1 MFYIQKNDKP
11 NCIEKTFNIIKMQ
24 ENKLFLP
31 ITANTSEKQIEK
43 LAQKTKKIISKYS
56 NSKKIVISKNLQE
69 EITYIN
75 YLNSYGLDIS
85 DGRWL
90 YEILAT
96 DIIKYI
102 IEKKKIKK
110 EETTISILI
119 NDLTEIELEN
129 IKLLAENYKNLNIVT
144 NHIEKFK
151 KIEDKFME
159 NGIMIT
165 IGNNKKK
172 SLMKSKIILNIDFP
186 NELIN
191 KYMIKEDAIIINVPG
206 KVKINRKRFNGL
218 IVNNYEI
225 DFRDD
230 IKSEENLLGD
240 EFYLRDVYES
250 RLYKKQT
257 FSDIRNILKKDGVNI
272 KKVYLSNSVL

>member
-31 ITANTSEKQIEK
+31 ITAKTSEKQIEK

-129 IKLLAENYKNLNIVT
+129 IKILAENYKNLNIVT

-151 KIEDKFME
+151 KLEDKFME

-191 KYMIKEDAIIINVPG
+191 KYMIKEDAIIINMPV

-230 IKSEENLLGD
+230 IKSEENLMGY

-257 FSDIRNILKKDGVNI
+257 FSDIRNALKKDGVNI

>member
-11 NCIEKTFNIIKMQ
+11 NLLETTFNIIKMK
-24 ENKLFLP
+24 ENMIFLP
-31 ITANTSEKQIEK
+31 ITEKTKNNQIEK
-43 LAQKTKKIISKYS
+43 LAQKTIKIVSKYS
-56 NSKKIVISKNLQE
+56 NSKKIVLSKDLQE
-69 EITYIN
+69 QNLYIN
-75 YLNSYGLDIS
+75 YLNSYGLDIA

-102 IEKKKIKK
+102 IEKKNMKK
-110 EETTISILI
+110 EETIISMLI
-119 NDLTEIELEN
+119 NDLTDIELEN
-129 IKLLAENYKNLNIVT
+129 IKILAENYKNLNIVT

-151 KIEDKFME
+151 KLEEQLME
-159 NGIMIT
+159 KGIIIT
-165 IGNNKKK
+165 ISNNKKK
-172 SLMKSKIILNIDFP
+172 SLIKSKIILNVDFP

-191 KYMIKEDAIIINVPG
+191 KYMIKEDAIIINVQG
-206 KVKINRKRFNGL
+206 KVKINKKRFDGI

-225 DFRDD
+225 DFRND

-250 RLYKKQT
+250 RFYKKQT
-257 FSDIRNILKKDGVNI
+257 FNDIRMALKRDGVNV
-272 KKVYLSNSVL
+272 KRVYLSNSVL

>member
-11 NCIEKTFNIIKMQ
+11 NIIEKTFNIINMQ

-56 NSKKIVISKNLQE
+56 NSTKIVISKNLQE

-129 IKLLAENYKNLNIVT
+129 IKILAENYKNLNIVT

-151 KIEDKFME
+151 KLEDKFME

-165 IGNNKKK
+165 IVNNKKK

-230 IKSEENLLGD
+230 IKSEENLMGY

-257 FSDIRNILKKDGVNI
+257 FSDIRNALKKDGVNI

>member
-11 NCIEKTFNIIKMQ
+11 NIIEKTFNIIKMQ

-31 ITANTSEKQIEK
+31 ITAKTSEKQIEK
-43 LAQKTKKIISKYS
+43 LAQETKKIISKYS

-69 EITYIN
+69 ELTYIN

-129 IKLLAENYKNLNIVT
+129 IKILAQNYKNLNIVT

-151 KIEDKFME
+151 KLEDKFME

-165 IGNNKKK
+165 IVNNKKK

-191 KYMIKEDAIIINVPG
+191 KYMIKEDSIIINVPG

-230 IKSEENLLGD
+230 IKSEENLMGY

>member
-11 NCIEKTFNIIKMQ
+11 NIIEKTFNIIKMQ

-31 ITANTSEKQIEK
+31 ITDKTSEKQNEK
-43 LAQKTKKIISKYS
+43 LAQKTNKIISKYS
-56 NSKKIVISKNLQE
+56 NSKKIVISKKLQE
-69 EITYIN
+69 ETSYIN

-129 IKLLAENYKNLNIVT
+129 IKILAENYKSLNIVT
-144 NHIEKFK
+144 NHIEKLK
-151 KIEDKFME
+151 KLEDKFME

-165 IGNNKKK
+165 ISNNKKK
-172 SLMKSKIILNIDFP
+172 SLMKSKIILNVDFP
-186 NELIN
+186 NELVN
-191 KYMIKEDAIIINVPG
+191 KYMIKEDAVIINVQG
-206 KVKINRKRFNGL
+206 KVKINKKRFNGL
-218 IVNNYEI
+218 IINNYEI

-230 IKSEENLLGD
+230 IKSEENLLGN
-240 EFYLRDVYES
+240 EFYLRDVYEA
-250 RLYKKQT
+250 RLYKRQT
-257 FSDIRNILKKDGVNI
+257 FAVVRKNLKRDGVVV
-272 KKVYLSNSVL
+272 KKVYLNNSVL

>member
-129 IKLLAENYKNLNIVT
+129 IKILAENYKNLNIVT

-151 KIEDKFME
+151 KLEDKFME

-230 IKSEENLLGD
+230 IKSEENLMGY

-257 FSDIRNILKKDGVNI
+257 FSDIRNALKKDGVNI

>member
-11 NCIEKTFNIIKMQ
+11 NIIEKTFNIIKMQ

-31 ITANTSEKQIEK
+31 ITDKTTEKQNEK
-43 LAQKTKKIISKYS
+43 LAQKTNKIISKYS

-69 EITYIN
+69 ETSYIN

-119 NDLTEIELEN
+119 NDLTEMELEN
-129 IKLLAENYKNLNIVT
+129 IKILAENYKSLNIVT

-151 KIEDKFME
+151 KLEDKFME

-165 IGNNKKK
+165 ISNNKKK
-172 SLMKSKIILNIDFP
+172 SLMKSKIILNVDFP

-191 KYMIKEDAIIINVPG
+191 KYMIKEDAVIINVLG

-218 IVNNYEI
+218 IINNYEI

-230 IKSEENLLGD
+230 IKSEENLLGN
-240 EFYLRDVYES
+240 EFYLRDVYEA
-250 RLYKKQT
+250 RLYKRQT
-257 FSDIRNILKKDGVNI
+257 FADARSVLKRDGVI
-272 KKVYLSNSVL
+272 VKKLYLNNSVL

>member
-11 NCIEKTFNIIKMQ
+11 NIIEKTFNIINMQ

-90 YEILAT
+90 YEILST

-102 IEKKKIKK
+102 IENKKIKK

-129 IKLLAENYKNLNIVT
+129 IKILAENYKNLNIVT

-151 KIEDKFME
+151 KLEDKFME

-165 IGNNKKK
+165 IVNNKKK

-230 IKSEENLLGD
+230 IKSEENLMGY

-257 FSDIRNILKKDGVNI
+257 FSDIRNALKKDGVNI

>member
-11 NCIEKTFNIIKMQ
+11 NIIEKTFNIINMQ

-129 IKLLAENYKNLNIVT
+129 IKILAENYKNLNIVT

-151 KIEDKFME
+151 KLEDKFME

-165 IGNNKKK
+165 IVNNKKK

-206 KVKINRKRFNGL
+206 KVKINSKRLNGL
-218 IVNNYEI
+218 IVNNNEI
-225 DFRDD
+225 DYRDD
-230 IKSEENLLGD
+230 IKSEENLMGY

-257 FSDIRNILKKDGVNI
+257 FSDIRNALKKDGVNI

>member
-1 MFYIQKNDKP
+1 MEP
-11 NCIEKTFNIIKMQ
+11 EKTNKIIK
-24 ENKLFLP
+24 EEISAL
-31 ITANTSEKQIEK
+31 EKQIEK

-56 NSKKIVISKNLQE
+56 NSRKIVISKNLQE

-129 IKLLAENYKNLNIVT
+129 IKILAENYKNLNIVT

-151 KIEDKFME
+151 KLEDKFME
-159 NGIMIT
+159 NGIT
-165 IGNNKKK
+165 A
-172 SLMKSKIILNIDFP
+172 S
-186 NELIN
+186 
-191 KYMIKEDAIIINVPG
+191 
-206 KVKINRKRFNGL
+206 VKIMNVNSKVNRRNK
-218 IVNNYEI
+218 
-225 DFRDD
+225 
-230 IKSEENLLGD
+230 
-240 EFYLRDVYES
+240 
-250 RLYKKQT
+250 LYNT
-257 FSDIRNILKKDGVNI
+257 
-272 KKVYLSNSVL
+272 

>member
-11 NCIEKTFNIIKMQ
+11 NIIEKTFNIINMQ

-129 IKLLAENYKNLNIVT
+129 IKILAENYKNLNIVT

-151 KIEDKFME
+151 KLEDKFME

-165 IGNNKKK
+165 ISNNKKK

-230 IKSEENLLGD
+230 IKSEENLMGY

-257 FSDIRNILKKDGVNI
+257 FSDIRNALKKDGVNI

>member
-1 MFYIQKNDKP
+1 M
-11 NCIEKTFNIIKMQ
+11 
-24 ENKLFLP
+24 
-31 ITANTSEKQIEK
+31 
-43 LAQKTKKIISKYS
+43 
-56 NSKKIVISKNLQE
+56 
-69 EITYIN
+69 
-75 YLNSYGLDIS
+75 
-85 DGRWL
+85 
-90 YEILAT
+90 
-96 DIIKYI
+96 
-102 IEKKKIKK
+102 
-110 EETTISILI
+110 
-119 NDLTEIELEN
+119 
-129 IKLLAENYKNLNIVT
+129 NIVT

-165 IGNNKKK
+165 ISNNKKK

-191 KYMIKEDAIIINVPG
+191 KYMIKDDAIIINVPG
-206 KVKINRKRFNGL
+206 KAKINRKRFNGL
-218 IVNNYEI
+218 MVNNYEI

>member
-11 NCIEKTFNIIKMQ
+11 NIIEKTFNIIKMQ

-129 IKLLAENYKNLNIVT
+129 IKILAENYKNLNIVT

-151 KIEDKFME
+151 KLEDKFME

-165 IGNNKKK
+165 ISNNKKK

-230 IKSEENLLGD
+230 IKSEENLMGY

-257 FSDIRNILKKDGVNI
+257 FSDIRNALKKDGVNI

>member
-31 ITANTSEKQIEK
+31 ITAKTSEKQIEK

-129 IKLLAENYKNLNIVT
+129 IKILAENYKNLNIVT

-151 KIEDKFME
+151 KLEDKFME

-165 IGNNKKK
+165 ISNNKKK

-191 KYMIKEDAIIINVPG
+191 KYMIK
-206 KVKINRKRFNGL
+206 RFNGFM
-218 IVNNYEI
+218 VNNYEI

-230 IKSEENLLGD
+230 IKSEENLFGD

>member
-24 ENKLFLP
+24 ENKLFLT
-31 ITANTSEKQIEK
+31 ITAKTSEKQIEK

-129 IKLLAENYKNLNIVT
+129 IKILAENYKNLNIVT

-151 KIEDKFME
+151 KLEDKFME

-191 KYMIKEDAIIINVPG
+191 KYMIKDDAIIINVPG
-206 KVKINRKRFNGL
+206 KAKINRKRFNGL
-218 IVNNYEI
+218 MVNNYEI
-225 DFRDD
+225 DFRED

-250 RLYKKQT
+250 RIYKKQT

>member
-11 NCIEKTFNIIKMQ
+11 NIIEKTFNIIKMQ

-31 ITANTSEKQIEK
+31 ITAKTSEKQIEK

-69 EITYIN
+69 ELTYIN
-75 YLNSYGLDIS
+75 YLNSYGLDVS

-129 IKLLAENYKNLNIVT
+129 IKILAENYKNLNIVT

-151 KIEDKFME
+151 KLEDKFME

-230 IKSEENLLGD
+230 IKSEENLMGY

-257 FSDIRNILKKDGVNI
+257 FSDIRNALKKDGVRV
-272 KKVYLSNSVL
+272 KSVCLSNSVL

>member
-11 NCIEKTFNIIKMQ
+11 NIIEKTFNIINMQ

-129 IKLLAENYKNLNIVT
+129 TKILAENYKNLNIVT

-151 KIEDKFME
+151 KLEDKFME

-165 IGNNKKK
+165 IVNNKKK

-230 IKSEENLLGD
+230 IKSEENLMGY

-257 FSDIRNILKKDGVNI
+257 FSDIRNALKKDGVNI

>member
-1 MFYIQKNDKP
+1 M
-11 NCIEKTFNIIKMQ
+11 
-24 ENKLFLP
+24 
-31 ITANTSEKQIEK
+31 
-43 LAQKTKKIISKYS
+43 
-56 NSKKIVISKNLQE
+56 
-69 EITYIN
+69 
-75 YLNSYGLDIS
+75 NSYELDIS

-129 IKLLAENYKNLNIVT
+129 IKILAENYKNLNIVT

-151 KIEDKFME
+151 KLEDKFME

-191 KYMIKEDAIIINVPG
+191 KYMIKDDAIIINVPG
-206 KVKINRKRFNGL
+206 KAKINRKRFNGL

-225 DFRDD
+225 DFRDY

>member
-11 NCIEKTFNIIKMQ
+11 NIIEKTFNIINMQ

-129 IKLLAENYKNLNIVT
+129 IKILAENYKNLNIVT

-151 KIEDKFME
+151 KLEDKFME

-165 IGNNKKK
+165 IVNNKKK

-225 DFRDD
+225 DFIDD
-230 IKSEENLLGD
+230 IKSEENLMGY

-257 FSDIRNILKKDGVNI
+257 FSDIRNALKKDGVNI

>member
-11 NCIEKTFNIIKMQ
+11 NIIEKTFNIINMQ

-129 IKLLAENYKNLNIVT
+129 IKILAENYKNLNIVT

-151 KIEDKFME
+151 KLEDKFME

-165 IGNNKKK
+165 IVNNKKK

-230 IKSEENLLGD
+230 IKSEEN
-240 EFYLRDVYES
+240 
-250 RLYKKQT
+250 
-257 FSDIRNILKKDGVNI
+257 
-272 KKVYLSNSVL
+272 

>member
-11 NCIEKTFNIIKMQ
+11 NIIEKTFNIIKMQ

-129 IKLLAENYKNLNIVT
+129 IKILAENYKNLNIVT

-151 KIEDKFME
+151 KLEDKFME

-165 IGNNKKK
+165 IVNNKKK

-191 KYMIKEDAIIINVPG
+191 KYMIKEEAIIINVPG

-230 IKSEENLLGD
+230 IKSEENLMGY

-257 FSDIRNILKKDGVNI
+257 FSDIRNDLKKDGVNI

>member
-11 NCIEKTFNIIKMQ
+11 NIIEKTFNIIKMQ
-24 ENKLFLP
+24 ENKIFLP
-31 ITANTSEKQIEK
+31 ITAKTSEKQIEK

-69 EITYIN
+69 ELTYIN

-129 IKLLAENYKNLNIVT
+129 IKILVENYKNLNIVT

-151 KIEDKFME
+151 KLEDKFME

-165 IGNNKKK
+165 ISNNKKK

-191 KYMIKEDAIIINVPG
+191 KYMIKEDAIIINVQG
-206 KVKINRKRFNGL
+206 KAKINRKRFNGL
-218 IVNNYEI
+218 MVNNYEI

-250 RLYKKQT
+250 RIYKKQT

>member
-11 NCIEKTFNIIKMQ
+11 NIIEKTFNIINMQ

-129 IKLLAENYKNLNIVT
+129 IKILAENYKNLNIVT

>member
-11 NCIEKTFNIIKMQ
+11 NIIEKTFNIINMQ
-24 ENKLFLP
+24 ENKIFLP

-129 IKLLAENYKNLNIVT
+129 IKILAENYKNLNIVT

-151 KIEDKFME
+151 KLEDKFME

-165 IGNNKKK
+165 IVNNKKK

-230 IKSEENLLGD
+230 IKSEENLMGY

-257 FSDIRNILKKDGVNI
+257 FSDIRNALKKDGVNI

>member
-31 ITANTSEKQIEK
+31 ITAKTSEKQIEK

-56 NSKKIVISKNLQE
+56 NSRKIVISKNLQE

-110 EETTISILI
+110 EET
-119 NDLTEIELEN
+119 
-129 IKLLAENYKNLNIVT
+129 KLLDWFNENHSEISREINTTKKLDDNLKTRI
-144 NHIEKFK
+144 
-151 KIEDKFME
+151 
-159 NGIMIT
+159 IT
-165 IGNNKKK
+165 
-172 SLMKSKIILNIDFP
+172 L
-186 NELIN
+186 
-191 KYMIKEDAIIINVPG
+191 A
-206 KVKINRKRFNGL
+206 
-218 IVNNYEI
+218 
-225 DFRDD
+225 
-230 IKSEENLLGD
+230 
-240 EFYLRDVYES
+240 
-250 RLYKKQT
+250 KQY
-257 FSDIRNILKKDGVNI
+257 RGQE
-272 KKVYLSNSVL
+272 

>member
-11 NCIEKTFNIIKMQ
+11 NIIEKTFNIIKMQ

-31 ITANTSEKQIEK
+31 ITDKTSEKQNEK
-43 LAQKTKKIISKYS
+43 LAQKTNKIISKYS
-56 NSKKIVISKNLQE
+56 NSKKIVISKKLQE
-69 EITYIN
+69 ETSYIN

-110 EETTISILI
+110 EETTISVLI

-129 IKLLAENYKNLNIVT
+129 IKILAENYKNLNIVT

-151 KIEDKFME
+151 KLEDKFME
-159 NGIMIT
+159 NGIMMT
-165 IGNNKKK
+165 ISNNKKK
-172 SLMKSKIILNIDFP
+172 SLMKSKIIFNVDFP

-191 KYMIKEDAIIINVPG
+191 KYMIKEDAVIINVQG
-206 KVKINRKRFNGL
+206 KVKINKKRFNGL
-218 IVNNYEI
+218 IINNYEI

-230 IKSEENLLGD
+230 IKSEENLLGN
-240 EFYLRDVYES
+240 EFYLRDVYEA
-250 RLYKKQT
+250 RLYKRQT
-257 FSDIRNILKKDGVNI
+257 FADVRKNLKRDGVVV
-272 KKVYLSNSVL
+272 KKIYLNNSVL

>member
-129 IKLLAENYKNLNIVT
+129 IKILAENYKNLNIVT

-151 KIEDKFME
+151 KLEDKFME

-230 IKSEENLLGD
+230 IKSEENLMGY

-257 FSDIRNILKKDGVNI
+257 FSDIRNALKKDGVRV
-272 KKVYLSNSVL
+272 KSVCLSNSVL

>member
-11 NCIEKTFNIIKMQ
+11 NIIEKTFNIIKMQ

-69 EITYIN
+69 GITYIN

-129 IKLLAENYKNLNIVT
+129 IKILAENYKNLNIVT

-151 KIEDKFME
+151 KLEDKFME

-165 IGNNKKK
+165 ISNNKKK

-191 KYMIKEDAIIINVPG
+191 KYIIKEDAIIINVPG

-257 FSDIRNILKKDGVNI
+257 FSDIRNALKKDGVNI

>member
-11 NCIEKTFNIIKMQ
+11 NIIEKSFNIINMQ

-129 IKLLAENYKNLNIVT
+129 IKILAENYKNLNIVT

-151 KIEDKFME
+151 KLEDKFME

-165 IGNNKKK
+165 IVNNKKK

-230 IKSEENLLGD
+230 IKSEENLMGY

>member
-1 MFYIQKNDKP
+1 
-11 NCIEKTFNIIKMQ
+11 
-24 ENKLFLP
+24 
-31 ITANTSEKQIEK
+31 
-43 LAQKTKKIISKYS
+43 
-56 NSKKIVISKNLQE
+56 
-69 EITYIN
+69 
-75 YLNSYGLDIS
+75 
-85 DGRWL
+85 
-90 YEILAT
+90 
-96 DIIKYI
+96 
-102 IEKKKIKK
+102 
-110 EETTISILI
+110 
-119 NDLTEIELEN
+119 
-129 IKLLAENYKNLNIVT
+129 
-144 NHIEKFK
+144 
-151 KIEDKFME
+151 ME

-165 IGNNKKK
+165 IVNNKKK

-230 IKSEENLLGD
+230 IKSEENLMGY

-257 FSDIRNILKKDGVNI
+257 FSDIRNALKKDGVNI

>member
-11 NCIEKTFNIIKMQ
+11 NIIEKTFNIVKMQ

-31 ITANTSEKQIEK
+31 IKAKNSEKQIEK
-43 LAQKTKKIISKYS
+43 LARKTQKNILKCS

-69 EITYIN
+69 ELTYIN

-129 IKLLAENYKNLNIVT
+129 IKILAENYKNLNIVT

-151 KIEDKFME
+151 KLEDKFME

-165 IGNNKKK
+165 ISNNKKK

-191 KYMIKEDAIIINVPG
+191 KYMIKEDAIIINVPR

-257 FSDIRNILKKDGVNI
+257 FNDIRKALKRDGV
-272 KKVYLSNSVL
+272 KVKRVYLSNSVL